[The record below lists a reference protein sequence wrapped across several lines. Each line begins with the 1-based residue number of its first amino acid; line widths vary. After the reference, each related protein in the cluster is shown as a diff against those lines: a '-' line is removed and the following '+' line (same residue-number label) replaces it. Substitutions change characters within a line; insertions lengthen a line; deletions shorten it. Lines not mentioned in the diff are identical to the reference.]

1 MLTID
6 SVVLY
11 VKNIEV
17 SQQFYTQVLGCDS
30 QVLSPTFVAINF
42 ANNITVTLKQNT
54 DLTPVSSITGGGSEL
69 SIVVADSTKLQQ
81 LYQSWKGHLVEFAQD
96 PIQLLFGIN
105 FVALDPDGHRIRVFS
120 QKVAEL

>member
-11 VKNIEV
+11 VKDIEA
-17 SQQFYTQVLGCDS
+17 SQRFYTQVLGCRS

-54 DLTPVSSITGGGSEL
+54 SLIPASNITGGGSEL

-81 LYQSWKGHLVEFAQD
+81 LYQSWKVQSVEFAQD
-96 PIQLLFGIN
+96 LIQLSFGVN

>member
-11 VKNIEV
+11 VKDIEV
-17 SQQFYTQVLGCDS
+17 SQRFYTQVLGCES
-30 QVLSPTFVAINF
+30 TILSPTFVAINF

-69 SIVVADSTKLQQ
+69 SVVVSDSIKLQQ
-81 LYQSWKGHLVEFAQD
+81 LYQSWKGQLVEFAQH
-96 PIQLLFGIN
+96 PIQLSFGVN
-105 FVALDPDGHRIRVFS
+105 FVAIDPDGHRIRVFS
-120 QKVAEL
+120 PKVAEL